1 MANVNFR
8 ETFHYGHSSCSGAE
22 TEEAAPAAQPVAAP
36 VAAPVT
42 AHAPPQPAAD
52 SLLGDLLM
60 DIGPTQPAPPPVQP
74 AGMPQQLRT

>member
-1 MANVNFR
+1 M
-8 ETFHYGHSSCSGAE
+8 FHCGRMSCSGAE
-22 TEEAAPAAQPVAAP
+22 TEEAAPASQPVAAP

-42 AHAPPQPAAD
+42 AHAPPPQPAAD

-74 AGMPQQLRT
+74 AGIPQ